1 MLRLLT
7 LLSREELAAWQG
19 LLRANAYFLRE
30 LDKDLQ
36 RSYRL
41 NSSSYDALLQ
51 LGLTPQGRM
60 RMTDLSDA
68 MLYSPSGLTRLV
80 DQLEQEGLIVRERR
94 ADDARSYDAVLSPEG
109 WELVQAAT
117 VAHIKCVRELFIDRL
132 SEAQIMQLIDIWD
145 TVDPRFISGR
155 SDPGADAGPASG
167 S

>member
-19 LLRANAYFLRE
+19 LLRVNAYFLRE

-68 MLYSPSGLTRLV
+68 MLYSPSGLDRSRAPGGRRS
-80 DQLEQEGLIVRERR
+80 QL
-94 ADDARSYDAVLSPEG
+94 
-109 WELVQAAT
+109 
-117 VAHIKCVRELFIDRL
+117 
-132 SEAQIMQLIDIWD
+132 
-145 TVDPRFISGR
+145 
-155 SDPGADAGPASG
+155 
-167 S
+167 